1 MNNIIVNIVYS
12 EIVAVV
18 VMCIMVFLM
27 YWGRK

>member
-1 MNNIIVNIVYS
+1 MNNIIVNIIYS

-18 VMCIMVFLM
+18 VMCIMVLLM